1 MPADH
6 APTADTEF
14 DLDLARGSDPAHRLA
29 GRVAIVTGGGSSGP
43 LPGTG
48 VAIATLFASQGAEV
62 GVVDISEDR
71 AARTVGLIERIG
83 GRAMAVVADVTAATE
98 CDRAVS
104 EVVARFG
111 RLDILVNNAAI
122 SGGGG
127 TVTTID
133 ESEWNRVVALDLNA
147 VMLMCK
153 YAVPHLGAAGGGS
166 IVNMSSIAATR
177 GLGSGAY
184 AAAKAG
190 VIGLTHDLA
199 YSHGRAGIR
208 VNCVAPGHLFT
219 PMGSHGGG
227 EMRERRRR
235 AGLLGT
241 EGTAWDAAWAVL
253 FLASEESRWITG
265 VVLPVDAGTTSSTAL
280 ALQLLELRSP
290 AP

>member
-48 VAIATLFASQGAEV
+48 VAIATLFASQGAQV

-133 ESEWNRVVALDLNA
+133 ESEWNRGRGVGPQCRHADVQVRRASSGRDRRRVHRQHVVH
-147 VMLMCK
+147 CRH
-153 YAVPHLGAAGGGS
+153 PWFGE
-166 IVNMSSIAATR
+166 R
-177 GLGSGAY
+177 GLRGRQSRRY
-184 AAAKAG
+184 WPDPRPR
-190 VIGLTHDLA
+190 LLA
-199 YSHGRAGIR
+199 RTGRH
-208 VNCVAPGHLFT
+208 PGQLRR
-219 PMGSHGGG
+219 PRPPLYPDG
-227 EMRERRRR
+227 EPRR
-235 AGLLGT
+235 
-241 EGTAWDAAWAVL
+241 
-253 FLASEESRWITG
+253 
-265 VVLPVDAGTTSSTAL
+265 
-280 ALQLLELRSP
+280 
-290 AP
+290 